1 MAWNIA
7 PGNDDRTNESIAENV
22 SLDNHHSENIGNG
35 IPPAQNPI
43 ASQKHNKAKKK
54 YNKK

>member
-43 ASQKHNKAKKK
+43 ASQKHNKK
-54 YNKK
+54 